1 MAMAASAAV
10 LCLAGCQSAPDTPP
24 QATCDQASLQST
36 MDDFF
41 QDSQTHLDSFDKL
54 DCSGDWALVQA
65 TVTEDAG
72 KPGAQTFIF
81 VRSGE
86 NWILKAPEIV
96 CGSPTADNSRP
107 ADAQVPVDLWPK
119 ACLIP

>member
-1 MAMAASAAV
+1 
-10 LCLAGCQSAPDTPP
+10 
-24 QATCDQASLQST
+24 
-36 MDDFF
+36 MDDFLHE
-41 QDSQTHLDSFDKL
+41 SQTRLDSFDAL
-54 DCSGDWALVQA
+54 ECSGDWALVQA
-65 TVTEDAG
+65 TVTEDGG

-81 VRSGE
+81 NRNGE

-107 ADAQVPVDLWPK
+107 ADAEVPAALWPK